1 MLTNDDLIQLKKLLK
16 PTELNTRY
24 IRKEL
29 NNVKKDLSK
38 VRRDLNKVIT
48 YFDDEHIELKK
59 KVDTIA
65 DYLNVPTR

>member
-1 MLTNDDLIQLKKLLK
+1 MLTNQDLFQIKKLLK
-16 PTELNTRY
+16 PTESNIRY
-24 IRKEL
+24 VRKEL

-38 VRRDLNKVIT
+38 VRRDLNKVIA
-48 YFDDEHIELKK
+48 YVDDEHIELKK